1 MTSDD
6 RRLGPRR
13 WTQVT
18 AMISHNRLGMARCK
32 LRDISLEGAFVVTGK
47 RILEPDDSVELVL
60 KVRTGKHSQ
69 HCRVPAKV
77 ARVSDEGAALVFDE
91 PDEELYRTATELLE
105 RALARD
111 GRAVRL
117 IGLGVSQL
125 TDDVVQLGLFERR
138 QLSGEALLRSI
149 DRLRAKYGYRCLQ
162 TGLTFFDP
170 YVSSPDWEP
179 ERHTGLSSQVGRD
192 ATPT

>member
-13 WTQVT
+13 WAQVT

-60 KVRTGKHSQ
+60 KVRTGEHSQ

-77 ARVSDEGAALVFDE
+77 VRVSDEGAALVFDE
-91 PDEELYRTATELLE
+91 PDEELYRT
-105 RALARD
+105 
-111 GRAVRL
+111 
-117 IGLGVSQL
+117 
-125 TDDVVQLGLFERR
+125 LFDIVHIHHR
-138 QLSGEALLRSI
+138 
-149 DRLRAKYGYRCLQ
+149 
-162 TGLTFFDP
+162 
-170 YVSSPDWEP
+170 
-179 ERHTGLSSQVGRD
+179 
-192 ATPT
+192 